1 MITKE
6 YRYFNRVLEGLVILS
21 RENINLPDPNIIAP
35 EIRQKEGKVYLYFK
49 DGIGATD
56 GTHIPA
62 RVPTKDMSHFR
73 NRKGDITQNVLGI
86 CTFSLYFCCIVPR
99 WEESAHDGPVLQWA
113 LGNGLVVPEG
123 KYFLVDAGY
132 ALKKGFL
139 TPYRSVRYHLR
150 EQSIVKLRLV
160 KLRITLYHNLY

>member
-21 RENINLPDPNIIAP
+21 SENINLPDPNIIAP
-35 EIRQKEGKVYLYFK
+35 EIQQKEGKLYPYFK
-49 DGIGATD
+49 NAIGAAD
-56 GTHIPA
+56 GTHILA
-62 RVPTKDMSHFR
+62 RVPASDMARFR

-86 CTFSLYFCCIVPR
+86 CTFSLYFCCIIPG
-99 WEESAHDGPVLQWA
+99 WEGSAHDGRVLQWA
-113 LGNGLVVPEG
+113 LGNGLKVPEG

-139 TPYRSVRYHLR
+139 TPYRGVRYHLR
-150 EQSIVKLRLV
+150 EQSIVKLRSV
-160 KLRITLYHNLY
+160 